1 MRIVVTGATGTVGS
15 HVLQQLLGRGHDAV
29 AAVRQPGGRDLPEG
43 AGRVAFD
50 ATKPATFA
58 PAVAGAEG
66 LFLMLPPGSG
76 ADLPAVIDAAEAAG
90 VRRVAFLSVQGA
102 ARNPLLPH
110 RAVEKRL
117 EAGTAD
123 ALLLRASYFMQNL
136 SEIHAPDVREGVIA
150 VPAGRGETSFV
161 DARDVA
167 EVAAA
172 WLAGDASLPQTDT
185 ATPVELTGPEALDY
199 FRVAD
204 VLTDVLG
211 RRVVYTRPGAVEFF
225 RRERGKGVEAA
236 LAGVMVGLYT
246 SARLGFAAALADGV
260 GRALGRPPRSM
271 REFAEDYREV
281 WA

>member
-1 MRIVVTGATGTVGS
+1 MRVVVTGATGTVGS
-15 HVLQQLLGRGHDAV
+15 HVLRQLLERGHEPV
-29 AAVRQPGGRDLPEG
+29 AAVRRPETRDLPEG
-43 AGRVAFD
+43 AGRVAYD
-50 ATKPATFA
+50 ATEPDTFA

-66 LFLMLPPGSG
+66 LFLMLPPGRG
-76 ADLPAVIDAAEAAG
+76 ARLAEVVDAAEAAG
-90 VRRVAFLSVQGA
+90 VQKIAYLSVQGA
-102 ARNPLLPH
+102 DRNPLLPH

-117 EAGTAD
+117 EEGTAQ

-136 SEIHAPDVREGVIA
+136 SEVHAPDVRRGVIA

-172 WLAGDASLPQTDT
+172 WLSGETPPLGAGQAV
-185 ATPVELTGPEALDY
+185 PVELTGPEALDY

-204 VLTDVLG
+204 VLTGVLG

-225 RRERGKGVEAA
+225 RRERDRGTEPAF
-236 LAGVMVGLYT
+236 AGVMTALYT
-246 SARLGFAAALADGV
+246 SARLGLAGRLADGV
-260 GRALGRPPRSM
+260 GRALGRPPRSL
-271 REFAEDYREV
+271 RQFAHDYREV